1 MNRNA
6 TLVLHFLMDKILPPI
21 LRDSRWFMS
30 PLFRLALGPKSHH
43 FLEFKE
49 RLPHL
54 SEQDIQAYYT
64 LLGDTFIQRYT
75 DLNTQSVQAVTQAIQ
90 GCTVLDIAC
99 GNGWLTRSLAKRGLQ
114 VTGAD
119 ILPPSNT
126 EDTNNP
132 MFCKAD
138 VTQLQF
144 HDHAFDTVICAHTLE
159 HVFDIEKALSEVRRV
174 CSKRLIVVVP
184 RQREYRYT
192 FDLHIHFF
200 PYAYKLQQLMGPR
213 ARIYNVG
220 GDLMAIE
227 DLPARPA

>member
-6 TLVLHFLMDKILPPI
+6 TLILHFLMDKILPPL

-43 FLEFKE
+43 YLEFKE

-54 SEQDIQAYYT
+54 SEQDIQGYYT
-64 LLGDTFIQRYT
+64 LLGDR
-75 DLNTQSVQAVTQAIQ
+75 
-90 GCTVLDIAC
+90 
-99 GNGWLTRSLAKRGLQ
+99 LTRSLAKRGLQ

-126 EDTNNP
+126 EDTTNP
-132 MFCKAD
+132 LFCKAD

-144 HDHAFDTVICAHTLE
+144 QDHAFDTVICAHTLE

-200 PYAYKLQQLMGPR
+200 PYAYKLSVFFGK
-213 ARIYNVG
+213 IVV
-220 GDLMAIE
+220 
-227 DLPARPA
+227 

>member
-1 MNRNA
+1 
-6 TLVLHFLMDKILPPI
+6 L
-21 LRDSRWFMS
+21 
-30 PLFRLALGPKSHH
+30 
-43 FLEFKE
+43 
-49 RLPHL
+49 
-54 SEQDIQAYYT
+54 
-64 LLGDTFIQRYT
+64 
-75 DLNTQSVQAVTQAIQ
+75 
-90 GCTVLDIAC
+90 
-99 GNGWLTRSLAKRGLQ
+99 
-114 VTGAD
+114 
-119 ILPPSNT
+119 
-126 EDTNNP
+126 
-132 MFCKAD
+132 FCKAD

-144 HDHAFDTVICAHTLE
+144 QDHAFDTVICAHTLE

-213 ARIYNVG
+213 ATIYNVG